1 MKIKRL
7 ILHNFKSYR
16 DVVISH
22 IDHKANVIIGKNG
35 HGKSNIHIGR
45 LGSISAA
52 VPFLRQVLQRLG
64 RR

>member
-22 IDHKANVIIGKNG
+22 INSKANIIIGKNG

-45 LGSISAA
+45 LALTSAA
-52 VPFLRQVLQRLG
+52 LPLLRQVL
-64 RR
+64 